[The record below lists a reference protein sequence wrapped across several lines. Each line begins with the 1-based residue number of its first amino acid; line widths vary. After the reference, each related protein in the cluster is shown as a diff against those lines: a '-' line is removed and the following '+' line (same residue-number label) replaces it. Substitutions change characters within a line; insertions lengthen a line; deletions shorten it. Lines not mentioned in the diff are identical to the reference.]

1 MDGLVDAAKASA
13 ARGPGGAR
21 PRDFD
26 EWILCMMGKVDCTVI
41 CIGVVFVAGY
51 LLGGESG
58 GGKQDGTGRDGT
70 GWDEF
75 ADYEVLS
82 FQERELQTYS

>member
-51 LLGGESG
+51 LLGGEIRG
-58 GGKQDGTGRDGT
+58 RETGRDRTGRDGM
-70 GWDEF
+70 GW
-75 ADYEVLS
+75 VC
-82 FQERELQTYS
+82 